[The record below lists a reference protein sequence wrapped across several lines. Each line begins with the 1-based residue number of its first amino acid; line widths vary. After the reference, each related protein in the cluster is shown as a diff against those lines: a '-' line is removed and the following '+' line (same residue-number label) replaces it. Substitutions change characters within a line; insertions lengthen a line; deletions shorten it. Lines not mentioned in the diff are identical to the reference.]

1 MSEDAVGG
9 MTLWRRQVGAMIG
22 LELRKTFLRLRAL
35 PLLAAAFLP
44 AGLFLIAAL
53 AAAAPG
59 RTPQPAAQMAL
70 TFANVYQV
78 LFLRLLVYLGCFGVF
93 TYLIRGEIAERSLH
107 FYLMA
112 PLRREVLLVGKYV
125 AGCLAGGLLFALGTL
140 TQLACAFLP
149 HAEAGGR
156 TYLFEGPGA
165 QQAIAYLGVTLLAV
179 VGYGA
184 LFLALA
190 LVFRNPMIP
199 AALLLGWEWANF
211 ILPPALKRI
220 SLIHYLESLCP
231 IPISGGPF
239 AIPAEGA
246 APAVAVASVLGI
258 AALLVT
264 LAARRAR
271 KLEVLYAED

>member
-1 MSEDAVGG
+1 MSEGAAGG

-22 LELRKTFLRLRAL
+22 LELRKTFLRARAL
-35 PLLAAAFLP
+35 PLLAGAFLP
-44 AGLFLIAAL
+44 AGLFVIAAL
-53 AAAAPG
+53 AAAGHG
-59 RTPQPAAQMAL
+59 RGPQPAAQMAL
-70 TFANVYQV
+70 TFANVFQV
-78 LFLRLLVYLGCFGVF
+78 LYLRLVIFLGCFGIF

-112 PLRREVLLVGKYV
+112 PLRREVLLVGKYI
-125 AGCLAGGLLFALGTL
+125 AGCLAGGLLFTLGALA
-140 TQLACAFLP
+140 QLAAAFLP
-149 HAEAGGR
+149 HAESGGR
-156 TYLFEGPGA
+156 TYLFEGAGA
-165 QQAIAYLGVTLLAV
+165 QQALAYLGVTLLAV

-184 LFLALA
+184 LFLTFALI
-190 LVFRNPMIP
+190 FRNPMIP
-199 AALLLGWEWANF
+199 AAVFLGWEWANF

-220 SLIHYLESLCP
+220 SLIHWLESLCP

-258 AALLVT
+258 ATLLVAY
-264 LAARRAR
+264 AARRAR

>member
-1 MSEDAVGG
+1 
-9 MTLWRRQVGAMIG
+9 MIG
-22 LELRKTFLRLRAL
+22 LELRKTFLRLRAV

-53 AAAAPG
+53 AAAGDG
-59 RTPQPAAQMAL
+59 RGPQPAAQMAL

-78 LFLRLLVYLGCFGVF
+78 LFLRLLIFLGCFGIF

-125 AGCLAGGLLFALGTL
+125 AGCLAAGLLFTLGVL
-140 TQLACAFLP
+140 AQLASAFLP
-149 HAEAGGR
+149 HPEAGGR
-156 TYLFEGPGA
+156 IYLFEGAGA
-165 QQAIAYLGVTLLAV
+165 QQALAYVGITLLAV

-199 AALLLGWEWANF
+199 AAVFLGWEWLNF
-211 ILPPALKRI
+211 VLPPTLKKI
-220 SLIHYLESLCP
+220 SIIHYLESLCP
-231 IPISGGPF
+231 IPISSGPF
-239 AIPAEGA
+239 AIPAEST
-246 APAVAVASVLGI
+246 APWLAVASVLGI

-264 LAARRAR
+264 LSARRAR
-271 KLEVLYAED
+271 RLEVLYAED